1 MAAKSDDIALLPNSS
16 PSCTTSPTHLPVTR
30 LRDAV
35 YWSHYSCVTT
45 TVLIGHITPIKT
57 SEVSVSVQN
66 KPSCSPSN
74 NKSPEKPSCSPKT
87 DGNQKSTPKPSM
99 KPASCSSAR
108 GSLKRKASCTPE
120 KEEIKKLEGSPMK
133 REPKSLTSP
142 RKKGKLI
149 KLEPLP
155 ENEVLTDNSNT
166 KWVLAKVLANEKTVL
181 FYEAHTAPRNDK
193 RGQCILKLDSKDGK
207 IYNEQTFFQ
216 RAAKKIAVDKW
227 KKSHA
232 CPALGIPTCIGF
244 GVHENYR
251 FLVFSALGQNLQ
263 TIIKE
268 RKFGDTL
275 PEQAVYQIVYRMI
288 DALEYI
294 HENEYVHGDITADN
308 IFVNPDVLEV
318 FLAGYYNAY
327 RYCPAGKHVAYREGS
342 RTPHEGTAEFISLDI
357 HKGTGPTRRSDFESL
372 GYCML
377 KWLSGSL
384 PWSEETCVR
393 SIMEYKKRFKTDVP
407 GLLKQCFNRKK
418 IPDVL
423 KTYLEYVMTLEYEEM
438 PDYEKMRKNISSA
451 MEKMAV
457 LPYDPVQ
464 L

>member
-1 MAAKSDDIALLPNSS
+1 MMWQRKDIMIIRFCPECGQKAEEEFKFCPNCGLKFPRDDVTETQTLPDKSS
-16 PSCTTSPTHLPVTR
+16 PLQT
-30 LRDAV
+30 
-35 YWSHYSCVTT
+35 
-45 TVLIGHITPIKT
+45 GHITPIKT

-87 DGNQKSTPKPSM
+87 G
-99 KPASCSSAR
+99 
-108 GSLKRKASCTPE
+108 
-120 KEEIKKLEGSPMK
+120 
-133 REPKSLTSP
+133 LTSP